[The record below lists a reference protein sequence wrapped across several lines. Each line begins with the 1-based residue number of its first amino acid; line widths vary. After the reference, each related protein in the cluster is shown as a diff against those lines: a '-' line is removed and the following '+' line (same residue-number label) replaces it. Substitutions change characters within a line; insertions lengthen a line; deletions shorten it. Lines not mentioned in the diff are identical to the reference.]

1 MAGAQVPAWYDRYR
15 ELRNRTDSGRALTPA
30 EQSELDDLESQLV
43 GGAADGGRALVD
55 ARRESGK
62 GSAAEAVPDLIKA
75 RTSAPELRP
84 NPDLDAFFNDAPPAE
99 KKPADGGV
107 YGFAPSPPP
116 PPPPPPLDLFMGG
129 ESGDKGGGKPPAGG
143 PAWAQ
148 GVTSAFDR
156 PQAVVVM
163 GPNPLPVKIVGGPP
177 AGGNEQKPTGG
188 GDEQKPTGG
197 GLLDALSQASAGRNQ
212 SGSNL
217 SRLSQQVRNS
227 ARQAGGAIKQ
237 LFTKKGKSNLAKGAK
252 GSTAG
257 RAKTLA
263 KAAGGVR
270 AGAAAGSAGAAA
282 SGVAGGAVAGSVGG
296 PVGAAIGAVGAAVG
310 LEGLAASAA
319 GAAGPL
325 GVLAVSAVE
334 AGKAVYAFA
343 RAQEA
348 EIRKLAEVG
357 PQQAAAVARLDA
369 ERVGRDVK
377 TAAETGGSSEMLAE
391 ALSKLEDALQPI
403 ESLLTNLANVAG
415 TALTS
420 LLADLIKTSE
430 PMVKALN
437 GLLQFFTKTQAA
449 QDQTTFDWIKGLDE
463 ADWKRR
469 QPMYPGK

>member
-1 MAGAQVPAWYDRYR
+1 M
-15 ELRNRTDSGRALTPA
+15 
-30 EQSELDDLESQLV
+30 
-43 GGAADGGRALVD
+43 
-55 ARRESGK
+55 
-62 GSAAEAVPDLIKA
+62 
-75 RTSAPELRP
+75 
-84 NPDLDAFFNDAPPAE
+84 
-99 KKPADGGV
+99 
-107 YGFAPSPPP
+107 
-116 PPPPPPLDLFMGG
+116 
-129 ESGDKGGGKPPAGG
+129 
-143 PAWAQ
+143 
-148 GVTSAFDR
+148 
-156 PQAVVVM
+156 
-163 GPNPLPVKIVGGPP
+163 
-177 AGGNEQKPTGG
+177 
-188 GDEQKPTGG
+188 
-197 GLLDALSQASAGRNQ
+197 
-212 SGSNL
+212 
-217 SRLSQQVRNS
+217 
-227 ARQAGGAIKQ
+227 
-237 LFTKKGKSNLAKGAK
+237 
-252 GSTAG
+252 
-257 RAKTLA
+257 
-263 KAAGGVR
+263 
-270 AGAAAGSAGAAA
+270 
-282 SGVAGGAVAGSVGG
+282 
-296 PVGAAIGAVGAAVG
+296 
-310 LEGLAASAA
+310 
-319 GAAGPL
+319 
-325 GVLAVSAVE
+325 LAVSAVE